1 MNVEALWGGNEET
14 KRNKRNENTVGEK
27 STQVRK
33 NQRRTQGRE
42 KGINPYMYHIRD
54 IHADMVMKQ
63 EIDSGSLR

>member
-1 MNVEALWGGNEET
+1 MGSQT

-54 IHADMVMKQ
+54 IHADMGNKTR
-63 EIDSGSLR
+63 DSGSLI